1 MLKSNV
7 ERIHK
12 RKGCGLALSMF
23 MCVGDFT
30 HPIPNPKK
38 TYENNSNLKETTSK
52 KSLPFMSKH
61 HGNPNSQGN
70 NFQKKPPFS

>member
-12 RKGCGLALSMF
+12 RKGFGLALSVF
-23 MCVGDFT
+23 MCLGDIT

-38 TYENNSNLKETTSK
+38 TSKNNSNLEEATSR
-52 KSLPFMSKH
+52 
-61 HGNPNSQGN
+61 
-70 NFQKKPPFS
+70 KPPFHEQTPWQPQFPR

>member
-1 MLKSNV
+1 
-7 ERIHK
+7 
-12 RKGCGLALSMF
+12 MF

-52 KSLPFMSKH
+52 K
-61 HGNPNSQGN
+61 
-70 NFQKKPPFS
+70 KPPFHEQTPWQPQLPR